1 MSELI
6 GALLYKKD
14 FAVWDVRFTI
24 LYFPVTRPRIYEI
37 EGVEVIVDDHDVY
50 VERLFPDD
58 GEQHEARLIY
68 GVGSMTSEQPQ
79 AKQREMPFS
88 SIQSLLCRP
97 HVECSWC

>member
-1 MSELI
+1 MPHLFQ
-6 GALLYKKD
+6 D
-14 FAVWDVRFTI
+14 
-24 LYFPVTRPRIYEI
+24 I
-37 EGVEVIVDDHDVY
+37 EGAEVIVDDLDVY
-50 VERLFPDD
+50 VEGLFPDD

-68 GVGSMTSEQPQ
+68 GVGSMSSAQPQ